1 MPRTQ
6 TKSASA
12 HVVAF
17 LHSVTVLT
25 RSLEQLARAIQ
36 GLATD
41 SRPAELESRR
51 PRHLKLTAKRR
62 AALKLQG
69 RYIGYMRTLKPRQ
82 KAEVRAL
89 REKRGIEAA
98 IKKASQMSGKRKAA

>member
-1 MPRTQ
+1 
-6 TKSASA
+6 
-12 HVVAF
+12 
-17 LHSVTVLT
+17 
-25 RSLEQLARAIQ
+25 
-36 GLATD
+36 
-41 SRPAELESRR
+41 
-51 PRHLKLTAKRR
+51 
-62 AALKLQG
+62 LKLQG